1 MDTETSES
9 SEYSC
14 DSDSEQYND
23 IRNRPK
29 TTMSLTEG
37 NHTPVVS
44 ISESDIAKI
53 ALTVK
58 QFIMEEVRSIVDDKQ
73 KPILEEIKVIKEK
86 QEIID
91 NKYGEEIKDLKLQIN
106 TLKRRNDELEQ
117 HSRKQC
123 IRFSGVPFTEKE
135 NTDEKVIDIAKK
147 LSVDILPSDISV
159 SHRTG
164 RSSPRQI
171 IVRIPNHNIK
181 KKNTDVNKTHQT

>member
-1 MDTETSES
+1 
-9 SEYSC
+9 
-14 DSDSEQYND
+14 
-23 IRNRPK
+23 
-29 TTMSLTEG
+29 MSLTEG

-58 QFIMEEVRSIVDDKQ
+58 QLIMEEVRSIVDDKQ
-73 KPILEEIKVIKEK
+73 KSILDEIRVIKEK
-86 QEIID
+86 QEIIE

-123 IRFSGVPFTEKE
+123 IRFSGVSFTEKE

-147 LSVDILPSDISV
+147 NLVSTFILVTFQSVTELVEAARAKLLYVFPITTL
-159 SHRTG
+159 
-164 RSSPRQI
+164 
-171 IVRIPNHNIK
+171 RIK
-181 KKNTDVNKTHQT
+181 Y